1 MKPDGGSLA
10 WNQRRGVEN
19 ATDESMVAPVLRG
32 AENAAPDGGDAARV
46 PKLGATI
53 RRLRL
58 ANGLTLQE
66 LAERSGVSVGMLSQ
80 LERDRA
86 NPSLRVLS
94 QVRDA
99 LGASM
104 SALFADSE
112 APLSGDPGFVCRAGQ
127 RPLLDVGYLFQEILA
142 VGSPGGM
149 QMTLLHLPPGADAG
163 GHSLV
168 VATEKGGL
176 VLEGAFL
183 LSVDG
188 SEALLGPGDSF
199 LFDGTLPHSFRNPEN
214 RPAKVLWVMSAP
226 RAESHR

>member
-1 MKPDGGSLA
+1 M
-10 WNQRRGVEN
+10 RGVTNLPEPMTVDAAADAASEDGN
-19 ATDESMVAPVLRG
+19 AT
-32 AENAAPDGGDAARV
+32 RV

-58 ANGLTLQE
+58 AKKMTLQE
-66 LAERSGVSVGMLSQ
+66 LADRSGVSTGMLSQ

-99 LGASM
+99 LGASL

-112 APLSGDPGFVCRAGQ
+112 GPSSVDPDFVCRAGR
-127 RPLLDVGYLFQEILA
+127 RPLLDVGYLNQEILA

-149 QMTLLHLPPGADAG
+149 QMTLLHLPPGADARDYP
-163 GHSLV
+163 LV
-168 VATEKGGL
+168 VSSEKGGL
-176 VLEGAFL
+176 VLEGSFL
-183 LSVDG
+183 LSVAG
-188 SEALLGPGDSF
+188 KEALLGPGDSF

-214 RPAKVLWVMSAP
+214 RPAKVLWVMAAP
-226 RAESHR
+226 RAEAHR